1 MNFQIIFVISL
12 GVIFPLPKTSS
23 TVSVLPEKLIA
34 YPPKGSFFPLDFDLG
49 FAFLLIVPFFD
60 FLFVAKFF
68 YGQM

>member
-1 MNFQIIFVISL
+1 
-12 GVIFPLPKTSS
+12 
-23 TVSVLPEKLIA
+23 
-34 YPPKGSFFPLDFDLG
+34 LG